1 MSKLKPIGSEK
12 LQGDEKLKRI
22 MEIARYKEVTP
33 NSINETTKTD
43 YSITLVDGYT
53 YEIAKEKTGYVIK
66 KRLDEGVSEYVESMK
81 NRKHYSSYSAAFK
94 RLNLMAG
101 EINRLHESSE
111 GISLFGEQKKFVLK
125 SPSPSPESVEAPT
138 EDEVTPPAPEA
149 PSEPMDTEVP
159 DMASNE
165 ELPLPPDEDGMDTE
179 EMDMPEMGDE
189 DMGEEPADAEEVS
202 FKSIQKLTGKL
213 AQKLRDF
220 SSGNEMS
227 SKDAKYVINSILSAL
242 NLNELDEEDKEE
254 IISRFDETES
264 NYDDMEMSG
273 SDENSEEDF
282 NIDME
287 VDTEEQPSED
297 ETEMKESD
305 YVGSVIDSIFSESKV
320 DSLLKKYFSVN
331 ENEKKF
337 IVEKKEEKKKFLKEK
352 VRDSKKEIVRLSEST
367 KQTETALEIIK
378 NFPGVNF
385 VGKTN
390 KGNLVFENKN
400 KQLKVNRSGNI
411 L

>member
-22 MEIARYKEVTP
+22 MEIARYKEVSP

-53 YEIAKEKTGYVIK
+53 YEIAKEKIGYVIK
-66 KRLDEGVSEYVESMK
+66 KRLDEGVSEYVEPMK

-101 EINRLHESSE
+101 EVNRLHESSE

-125 SPSPSPESVEAPT
+125 TPTPAPEETEAPT

-159 DMASNE
+159 DMASDE
-165 ELPLPPDEDGMDTE
+165 ELPLPPAEDGMDTE
-179 EMDMPEMGDE
+179 EMDMPEMGDK

-220 SSGNEMS
+220 SSDNEMS

-282 NIDME
+282 NLDIE
-287 VDTEEQPSED
+287 VDTEEQSSED
-297 ETEMKESD
+297 EMKESD

-320 DSLLKKYFSVN
+320 DSLLQKYFSVN

-337 IVEKKEEKKKFLKEK
+337 IVEKKEEKKKVLKEK

-367 KQTETALEIIK
+367 RQTETALEIIK

>member
-1 MSKLKPIGSEK
+1 
-12 LQGDEKLKRI
+12 
-22 MEIARYKEVTP
+22 
-33 NSINETTKTD
+33 
-43 YSITLVDGYT
+43 
-53 YEIAKEKTGYVIK
+53 
-66 KRLDEGVSEYVESMK
+66 
-81 NRKHYSSYSAAFK
+81 
-94 RLNLMAG
+94 
-101 EINRLHESSE
+101 
-111 GISLFGEQKKFVLK
+111 
-125 SPSPSPESVEAPT
+125 
-138 EDEVTPPAPEA
+138 
-149 PSEPMDTEVP
+149 
-159 DMASNE
+159 
-165 ELPLPPDEDGMDTE
+165 
-179 EMDMPEMGDE
+179 
-189 DMGEEPADAEEVS
+189 
-202 FKSIQKLTGKL
+202 
-213 AQKLRDF
+213 
-220 SSGNEMS
+220 MS
-227 SKDAKYVINSILSAL
+227 SKDSKYVINSILSAL

-282 NIDME
+282 NLDME

-337 IVEKKEEKKKFLKEK
+337 IVEKKEEKKKVLKEK

>member
-1 MSKLKPIGSEK
+1 
-12 LQGDEKLKRI
+12 
-22 MEIARYKEVTP
+22 MEIARYKEVSP

-53 YEIAKEKTGYVIK
+53 YEIAKEKIGYVIK
-66 KRLDEGVSEYVESMK
+66 KRLDEGVSEYVEPMK

-101 EINRLHESSE
+101 EVNRLHESSE

-125 SPSPSPESVEAPT
+125 TPTPAPEETEAPT

-159 DMASNE
+159 DMASDE
-165 ELPLPPDEDGMDTE
+165 ELPLPPAEDGMDTE
-179 EMDMPEMGDE
+179 EMDMPEMGDK

-220 SSGNEMS
+220 SSDNEMS

-282 NIDME
+282 NLDIE
-287 VDTEEQPSED
+287 VDTEEQSSED
-297 ETEMKESD
+297 EMKESD

-320 DSLLKKYFSVN
+320 DSLLQKYFSVN

-337 IVEKKEEKKKFLKEK
+337 IVEKKEEKKKVLKEK

-367 KQTETALEIIK
+367 RQTETALEIIK

>member
-22 MEIARYKEVTP
+22 MEIARYKEVSP

-53 YEIAKEKTGYVIK
+53 YEIAKEKIGYVIK
-66 KRLDEGVSEYVESMK
+66 KRLDEGVSEYVEPMK

-101 EINRLHESSE
+101 EVNRLHESSE

-125 SPSPSPESVEAPT
+125 TPTPAPEETEAPT

-159 DMASNE
+159 DMASDE
-165 ELPLPPDEDGMDTE
+165 ELPLPPSEDGMDTE
-179 EMDMPEMGDE
+179 EMDMPEMGDK

-220 SSGNEMS
+220 SSDNEMS

-254 IISRFDETES
+254 IISRFDEVES

-282 NIDME
+282 NLDIE
-287 VDTEEQPSED
+287 VDTEEQSSED
-297 ETEMKESD
+297 EMKESD

-320 DSLLKKYFSVN
+320 DSLLQKYFSVN

-337 IVEKKEEKKKFLKEK
+337 IVEKKEEKKKVLKEK

-367 KQTETALEIIK
+367 RQTETALEIIK

>member
-22 MEIARYKEVTP
+22 MEIARYKEVSP

-53 YEIAKEKTGYVIK
+53 YEIAKEKIGYVIK
-66 KRLDEGVSEYVESMK
+66 KRLDEGVSEYVEPMK

-101 EINRLHESSE
+101 EVNRLHESSE

-125 SPSPSPESVEAPT
+125 TPTPAPEETDAPT

-159 DMASNE
+159 DMASDE
-165 ELPLPPDEDGMDTE
+165 ELPLPPAEDGMDTE

-220 SSGNEMS
+220 SSDNEMS

-254 IISRFDETES
+254 IISRFDEVES

-282 NIDME
+282 NLDIE
-287 VDTEEQPSED
+287 VDTEEQSSED
-297 ETEMKESD
+297 EMKESD

-320 DSLLKKYFSVN
+320 DSLLQKYFSVN

-337 IVEKKEEKKKFLKEK
+337 IVEKKEEKKKVLKEK

-367 KQTETALEIIK
+367 RQTETALEIIK

>member
-22 MEIARYKEVTP
+22 MEIARYKETLP

-53 YEIAKEKTGYVIK
+53 YEIAKEKMGYVIK
-66 KRLDEGVSEYVESMK
+66 KRLDEGVAEYVEPMK

-101 EINRLHESSE
+101 EVNRLHEATE

-125 SPSPSPESVEAPT
+125 TPTPAPEETEAPT
-138 EDEVTPPAPEA
+138 EDEVTPPAPEV
-149 PSEPMDTEVP
+149 PSEPMNTEEP
-159 DMASNE
+159 AMEPTDE
-165 ELPLPPDEDGMDTE
+165 ELPLPPAEDGMDD
-179 EMDMPEMGDE
+179 EMDTPDMGGEDMGDE
-189 DMGEEPADAEEVS
+189 PADSEEVS

-220 SSGNEMS
+220 ASGNEMS
-227 SKDAKYVINSILSAL
+227 SKDAKYVINSVLSAL
-242 NLNELDEEDKEE
+242 DLNGLDEEDKEE

-264 NYDDMEMSG
+264 NYDDMEMSK
-273 SDENSEEDF
+273 SDESSDEDF
-282 NIDME
+282 DLDME
-287 VDTEEQPSED
+287 VDTEEQPVED

-320 DSLLKKYFSVN
+320 DTVLKKYFSVN

-337 IVEKKEEKKKFLKEK
+337 IVEKKEEKKKVLKEK

>member
-22 MEIARYKEVTP
+22 MEIARYKEVSP

-53 YEIAKEKTGYVIK
+53 YEIAKEKIGYVIK
-66 KRLDEGVSEYVESMK
+66 KRLDEGVSEYVEPMK

-101 EINRLHESSE
+101 EVNRLHESSE

-125 SPSPSPESVEAPT
+125 TPTPAPEETEAPT

-159 DMASNE
+159 DMASDE
-165 ELPLPPDEDGMDTE
+165 ELPLPPAEDGMDTE
-179 EMDMPEMGDE
+179 EMDMPEMGDK

-220 SSGNEMS
+220 SSDNEMS

-254 IISRFDETES
+254 IISRFDEVES

-282 NIDME
+282 NLDIE
-287 VDTEEQPSED
+287 VDTEEQSSED
-297 ETEMKESD
+297 EMKESD

-320 DSLLKKYFSVN
+320 DSLLQKYFSVN

-337 IVEKKEEKKKFLKEK
+337 IVEKKEEKKKVLKEK

-367 KQTETALEIIK
+367 RQTETALEIIK

>member
-22 MEIARYKEVTP
+22 MEIARYKEVSP

-53 YEIAKEKTGYVIK
+53 YEIAKEKIGYVIK
-66 KRLDEGVSEYVESMK
+66 KRLDEGVSEYVEPMK

-101 EINRLHESSE
+101 EVNRLHESSE

-125 SPSPSPESVEAPT
+125 TPTPAPEETEAPT

-159 DMASNE
+159 DMASDE
-165 ELPLPPDEDGMDTE
+165 ELPLPPAEDGMDTE

-220 SSGNEMS
+220 SSDNEMS

-254 IISRFDETES
+254 IISRFDEVES

-282 NIDME
+282 NLDIE
-287 VDTEEQPSED
+287 VDTEEQSSED
-297 ETEMKESD
+297 EMKESD

-320 DSLLKKYFSVN
+320 DSLLQKYFSVN

-337 IVEKKEEKKKFLKEK
+337 IVEKKEEKKKVLKEK

-367 KQTETALEIIK
+367 RQTETALEIIK